1 MDSTHSRSDQRMIGL
16 LKRSAANVHNVN
28 TRCCLKLGLVT
39 SNLANASQVW
49 NLQTITLCTEL
60 ERIKRMATTFIIVR
74 VLFDTEISQRK
85 TRYSKQAGCY
95 WREYIDILFL
105 FKTAPGLI
113 VINADTLPKPV
124 DKANLVMD
132 LRTMNI
138 LSLHTTYIRQERYVS
153 QQLCM

>member
-1 MDSTHSRSDQRMIGL
+1 M
-16 LKRSAANVHNVN
+16 
-28 TRCCLKLGLVT
+28 
-39 SNLANASQVW
+39 
-49 NLQTITLCTEL
+49 
-60 ERIKRMATTFIIVR
+60 
-74 VLFDTEISQRK
+74 
-85 TRYSKQAGCY
+85 CY

-105 FKTAPGLI
+105 FKIARGLI